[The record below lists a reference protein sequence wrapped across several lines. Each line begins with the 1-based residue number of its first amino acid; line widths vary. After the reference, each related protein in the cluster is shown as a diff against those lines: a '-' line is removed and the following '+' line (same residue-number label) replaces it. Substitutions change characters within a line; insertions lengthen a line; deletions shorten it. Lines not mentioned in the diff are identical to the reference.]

1 MALDRKYQKIFAKNA
16 QSTDLGVVGSKMAGN
31 EQYST
36 DIETLQGLNNWET
49 GLRSQ
54 VSNSNAP
61 YLQDQNSILY
71 VITSQLAYL
80 FQSGIAEWNSQTEYF
95 ANRSVVLRSGKIYVA
110 IANSTNVEPE
120 VTANWDTYWK
130 SLVDWGFIQGNLY
143 KQTDL
148 WQLLLMGVSY
158 NSSVSTSIG
167 GYPQGAILRFFD
179 TDGSYLVMSL
189 IDNNT
194 EAPSRSNIK
203 FKESDTN
210 KKWKCVERVV
220 VKADKSGNNWYRL
233 YNDGW
238 VEQGGIING
247 TSGLNNSSSVTFQ
260 KTMSDTNYHIS
271 VFPKAGRVRCG
282 SGGDHIDIG
291 IGTTTTTGLTVY
303 YGGSDERPTKL
314 CWEVKG
320 YVAEE

>member
-36 DIETLQGLNNWET
+36 DIETLQGLSNWET

-110 IANSTNVEPE
+110 VANNTNVEPE
-120 VTANWDTYWK
+120 VTASWDSYW
-130 SLVDWGFIQGNLY
+130 LCINYWGGIQGDIYN
-143 KQTDL
+143 QTDL
-148 WQLLLMGVSY
+148 WQILSKGLSY
-158 NSSVSTSIG
+158 SNTVSTAIS
-167 GYPQGAILRFFD
+167 GYSQGTILRFFD
-179 TDGSYLVMSL
+179 GDASYLVSSL

-194 EAPSRSNIK
+194 EAPAKSNIK
-203 FKESDTN
+203 FKESDTG
-210 KKWKCVERVV
+210 KKWKCIERVV
-220 VKADKSGNNWYRL
+220 VKADMVNGNWYRL

-238 VEQGGIING
+238 IEQGGIING
-247 TSGLNNSSSVTFQ
+247 TSGLSQTTTATFS
-260 KTMSDTNYHIS
+260 KTMSDTNYCVS
-271 VFPKAGRVRCG
+271 VFARAGRIRCG
-282 SGGDHIDIG
+282 SVGDHVDIG
-291 IGTTTTTGLTVY
+291 IGTLTTTGMTIY
-303 YGGSDERPTKL
+303 YAGSDERPTKL
-314 CWEVKG
+314 SWKIEG
-320 YVAEE
+320 YIAEE